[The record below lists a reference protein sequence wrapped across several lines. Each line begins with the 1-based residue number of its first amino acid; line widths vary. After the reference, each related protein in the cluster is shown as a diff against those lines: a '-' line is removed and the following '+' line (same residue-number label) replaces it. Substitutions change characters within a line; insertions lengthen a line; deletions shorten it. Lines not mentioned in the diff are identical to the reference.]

1 VADENVVDFEK
12 KRSELL
18 KSRVWGL
25 LEKGDLLEAQRVL
38 SETIAANAGH
48 AVAQPIPLD
57 KLLDSALSRAKLRA
71 SGEERPVETPWR
83 ALNNT
88 LGGGLWPG
96 AHFLVAG
103 TGVGKSQL
111 TFQIARHVAKEGT
124 PVGLIALE
132 LDDMQLALRL
142 ASEEASV
149 TWSRVYN
156 GQASAEEM
164 RRVEAQ
170 IEIVRKFPV
179 LTDFGQAMGWPSTRI
194 DVMARAIR
202 EKHPDGPA
210 LMVLDFVQL
219 VSADEGGRPVDLR
232 ERIGIAGYRARTVAK
247 DYKLSIIVIS
257 STSRDRYALL
267 NSSMKKLG
275 LGLKHRGQSTYR
287 VCRRT
292 DDLIGCG
299 KESGELEYAAD
310 SVHVLV
316 KPELVDSNIDPAIAE
331 IHAQDG
337 SIVVCASV
345 KTRASIPSWFAL
357 NFQGGRFHELPEHV
371 MNTLATVPSESDGK
385 PGRPKRDAQSYVREV
400 VEAVRDAEK
409 AGAPLANATAVT
421 AVVTGNNRQVRD
433 AVKLALAGQFIF
445 AMGGSLLFKALP
457 PDESVAGSE
466 FKTEDF

>member
-1 VADENVVDFEK
+1 MADDNVVDLDVEK
-12 KRSELL
+12 KKRQLRDRIWALVQQDNFAETA
-18 KSRVWGL
+18 RVAN
-25 LEKGDLLEAQRVL
+25 EAV
-38 SETIAANAGH
+38 AANAG
-48 AVAQPIPLD
+48 QGTPPIPLD
-57 KLLDSALSRAKLRA
+57 KLLDSAVARAKLRA

-111 TFQIARHVAKEGT
+111 TFQIARHVAKMGV
-124 PVGLIALE
+124 PVGLVALE

-142 ASEEASV
+142 ASEEAGV

-156 GQASAEEM
+156 GQASPDEM
-164 RRVEAQ
+164 RRIEQQ
-170 IEIVRKFPV
+170 IESVRKFPV

-194 DVMARAIR
+194 EVMARAIR
-202 EKHPDGPA
+202 DKHPEGPA

-219 VSADEGGRPVDLR
+219 VSADEGGKSIDLR

-247 DYKLSIIVIS
+247 DHKISIIVIS

-275 LGLKHRGQSTYR
+275 LGLKTRGTSTYR

-316 KPELVDSNIDPAIAE
+316 KPELSEGNLDPAVAE
-331 IHAQDG
+331 LLEQDG
-337 SIVVCASV
+337 SVVVCASV

-357 NFQGGRFHELPEHV
+357 NFKGGRFHELPEHV
-371 MNTLATVPSESDGK
+371 MNTLGSSDDSASRSK
-385 PGRPKRDAQSYVREV
+385 KNADSYVKDV

-409 AGAPLANATAVT
+409 AGSPLKSARAIVGVVKGKAAN
-421 AVVTGNNRQVRD
+421 VRD
-433 AVKLALAGQFIF
+433 AVKDALRAGYIF
-445 AMGGSLLFKALP
+445 ELGGDMLFKSMP
-457 PDESVAGSE
+457 PEAPGDEDVKSE
-466 FKTEDF
+466 LF

>member
-1 VADENVVDFEK
+1 VADDNVVDFEK

-38 SETIAANAGH
+38 NETIAANAGH
-48 AVAQPIPLD
+48 AVPQPVPLD
-57 KLLDSALSRAKLRA
+57 KLLDSAVARAKLRS

-142 ASEEASV
+142 ASEEAGV

-164 RRVEAQ
+164 RRIELQ
-170 IEIVRKFPV
+170 IESVRKFPV

-194 DVMARAIR
+194 DVMARALR

-247 DYKLSIIVIS
+247 DYKISIIVIS

-275 LGLKHRGQSTYR
+275 LGLKQRGQSTYR

-316 KPELVDSNIDPAIAE
+316 KPELVDSSIDPAIAE

-357 NFQGGRFHELPEHV
+357 NFQGGRFHELPDHV
-371 MNTLATVPSESDGK
+371 MNTLAMSSGKESSAETNPDEYMVMVVKAIKQASERGHVMSTAKQIKDLTG
-385 PGRPKRDAQSYVREV
+385 GRETLVREALSRALREGFLERADPIDPKSAYV
-400 VEAVRDAEK
+400 FKRSPEPPGDAEYK
-409 AGAPLANATAVT
+409 
-421 AVVTGNNRQVRD
+421 
-433 AVKLALAGQFIF
+433 
-445 AMGGSLLFKALP
+445 
-457 PDESVAGSE
+457 SE
-466 FKTEDF
+466 EL